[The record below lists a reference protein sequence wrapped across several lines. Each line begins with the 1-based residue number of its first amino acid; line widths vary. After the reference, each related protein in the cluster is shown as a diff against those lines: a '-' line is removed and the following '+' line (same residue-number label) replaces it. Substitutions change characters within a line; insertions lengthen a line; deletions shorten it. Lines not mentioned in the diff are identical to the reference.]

1 MNFTPLLFTIR
12 FLVSSLLVLTCSAI
26 VGQVWAAD
34 TAHQPSPQH
43 PSYDAELAQ
52 QLGADDYGMKS
63 YIFVT
68 LLTGEADARI
78 TDQAERTRLFAGHF
92 ANMGKLADEGHLV
105 LAGPFVNA
113 KPKRGL
119 FILNTESMEVASQW
133 VKADPAVQAGIF
145 TFELSQFYGSAAL
158 MQINGIHQTI
168 QKTAVE

>member
-1 MNFTPLLFTIR
+1 MKFTSLFFTSRLLF
-12 FLVSSLLVLTCSAI
+12 SSVLVLTCSAF
-26 VGQVWAAD
+26 VGLSHANEKNVAPA
-34 TAHQPSPQH
+34 
-43 PSYDAELAQ
+43 YDAALAE
-52 QLGADDYGMKS
+52 QLGADAYGMKS

-78 TDQAERTRLFAGHF
+78 TDKAERARLFAGHF

-113 KPKRGL
+113 SPKRGL
-119 FILNTESMEVASQW
+119 FILNTESMEEASQW

-145 TFELSQFYGSAAL
+145 TFELSQYYGSAAL

>member
-1 MNFTPLLFTIR
+1 MMFHLTFWLGCMKKSYRVLLHG
-12 FLVSSLLVLTCSAI
+12 LVLACSALI
-26 VGQVWAAD
+26 NQAYAAE
-34 TAHQPSPQH
+34 PP
-43 PSYDAELAQ
+43 YGYNAELAK

-105 LAGPFVNA
+105 LAGPFVDA

-119 FILNTESMEVASQW
+119 FILNTESMEEARQW
-133 VKADPAVQAGIF
+133 VMADPAVQAGIF
-145 TFELSQFYGSAAL
+145 TFELSKYYGSAAL
-158 MQINGIHQTI
+158 MQVKAIHQTI
-168 QKTAVE
+168 QKNAVE